1 MYCEC
6 YTWDEMRRED
16 KEKWVLRLGGAKVKE
31 WWDQD
36 TLVMELLQKGPAKC
50 RYMPQWG
57 DEVKFTYVIKT
68 LDGRGIEWSR
78 KPLRIRIG
86 DCVCPEH
93 ALILTP
99 GFLEGITRMTRGTRA
114 KLYIPS
120 RLGVGW
126 GADNELARNAD
137 LVVEVTLIR
146 IFKGVGGIY
155 TTLTTTL

>member
-1 MYCEC
+1 
-6 YTWDEMRRED
+6 MRREE
-16 KEKWVLRLGGAKVKE
+16 KENWVLRLGGAKVKE

-36 TLVMELLQKGPAKC
+36 TLVMEVLQKGPAKC

-126 GADNELARNAD
+126 GTDNELARNAD